1 VIDLARRVSAHPDL
15 EPDKG
20 GRVEVLATDVDLFS
34 LEYLDPTTGQWLETW
49 DSKQAATGQPDRLP
63 LQVRMILV
71 LNGGK
76 RKGRDQG
83 QEPIRLVTTVSLPIQ
98 KPLRFALQ

>member
-1 VIDLARRVSAHPDL
+1 
-15 EPDKG
+15 
-20 GRVEVLATDVDLFS
+20 
-34 LEYLDPTTGQWLETW
+34 
-49 DSKQAATGQPDRLP
+49 
-63 LQVRMILV
+63 MILV